1 MQFDWLKQNDEQSA
15 SSRQGFG
22 PRKRCEDADA
32 MELVSDEIKEEE
44 NYWMSGYNAGR
55 LRYPRLVR
63 PVTVALSQ
71 VQRSCSEMRCVGCV
85 PRKRDRRAG
94 ARAGAEGPQEEHCER
109 RPVGPA
115 NREARSWNV
124 GTAPRR
130 QRRQSQAQADSGW
143 HPCGGDAAAPDEC
156 EASPG

>member
-1 MQFDWLKQNDEQSA
+1 MQFDWLKQNGEQSA

-44 NYWMSGYNAGR
+44 NDWMSGYNAGR

-71 VQRSCSEMRCVGCV
+71 VQRSCSKMRLCWLC
-85 PRKRDRRAG
+85 
-94 ARAGAEGPQEEHCER
+94 AERETDERVHKQESEDLMKNI
-109 RPVGPA
+109 VSGGQGPA

-143 HPCGGDAAAPDEC
+143 HPRGGDAAAPDEC